1 MIDLRSSPDHVLAQA
16 FLLCGWRLPRHPG
29 ALPLQAD
36 FVVASSE
43 VPPSLVGEG
52 PRVFN
57 DGRASAVAQDWA
69 VGGDAVHRAVHMSGP
84 VGGMLLEF
92 SHSQPPH
99 QPPTVCEASSPGLL
113 WCAEYDACCWGGAQ
127 CVRRRFL
134 HNIEEITRW
143 PPLQCHHF
151 HSQGEW
157 PGAIHQPALDVG
169 LGAAEYTA
177 PMAFAIAV
185 SASWWAARVGV
196 AKLRVPR
203 MPLAVCVG
211 HRDTWAALDPCA
223 LRSQALHPL
232 AVTLGIQPGTSGAF
246 ALVPARRSVS
256 EVLRDDGTLPWRHLY
271 IGQGHHSHRLA
282 RTVWA
287 SPFVAGHNCSFEES
301 LPRYVQYVR
310 KHLWHL
316 LPALAGQVLVVDVVT
331 SFPSEAD
338 ALAGLFLEALEATG
352 GSGWP
357 SNPYQEVGSSTWT
370 PKALGLATAPLCD
383 PSHVFSGFLRQ
394 EVLVQAVRKLFPEEW
409 LAGFVFPCIEDLV
422 NAPPFDLYPR
432 WVRSQGL
439 DWSGPQGPAVGPA
452 SARILQRAAGQQE
465 GALNQ
470 RAALPPLLSFGL
482 SDDEHFSQAVARLC
496 APLPTEQ
503 PPVLD
508 RDLAFASEFT
518 ASHRLSLR
526 NRRKQS
532 LGALKELKRRCA
544 VLDTHLRKFQ
554 APPLRRVTA
563 ARDIGLVA
571 ILVVLLMWP
580 DYALPFAL
588 LAGMPAVG
596 FAPCYGIFPQLEV
609 DKIEYEEVLGD
620 WRAHNAKVLQSIG
633 PSRDDDFLL
642 SQSTKDFES
651 GFCTPPL
658 SKESLLRRLK
668 GRPYRLIPRCVITQ
682 SSGKQRIIDNADA
695 GGQSESS
702 RDSNKLVLCSALRP
716 GQHAQAILSRVDPAD
731 WVQIRESDS
740 LESGGEDWPDAY
752 RHCPMAESEALACL
766 VVWWHKEW
774 QAPAFQIY
782 SGLLFGLPLAVTSF
796 NRYSRFSEAVSRRI
810 ALTVVSSYFDDFNLV
825 DWASSKGS
833 GQWAVGEVNRALG
846 TPFAEEK
853 RQPMRPHGCFLGLDH
868 DLSEAVR
875 QGCVK
880 FWAREKLF
888 TKLDDFIQQALS
900 SGSLKSGQASKM
912 FGLINFLEQGMY
924 GRVGRGGLAALAERQ
939 RSPEAHITEELRECF
954 HLIRTVLSMKPMR
967 QFWVSDPPVQRFV
980 AASDAAEE
988 ARGQGTGGFLLV
1000 WQHRFGQLREAFVA
1014 ANPEKLYQLWVPGD
1028 KKIAQLELSMVLFAL
1043 VARPQEF
1050 RHRRGVWYLDNTAA
1064 LMALIRGRSDNP
1076 DLARMSQLIHL
1087 CLFVYQCWVY
1097 WEWVPSKSNWSDAIS
1112 REGVSDPWHQANKF
1126 STFEAHFPFELWELP
1141 LGAAACVFE
1150 CL

>member
-1 MIDLRSSPDHVLAQA
+1 ILLTAYALAGVTAVAGGPAANRESTVGADTTQFVHVPLDVVMEYFYRAKRSVAQLQPAKRLQWLQHRDHEERAVWVSKFRESTKTLGQVVREVMNLRDAHWIPSQAVPAAPAGPDMLQTPPSKTTNPGGGTPPPPDKPSAFQLGSPVNGKQVAKGEATPSLGSDTDMEGPESPLMTDLRSSPDQ
-16 FLLCGWRLPRHPG
+16 
-29 ALPLQAD
+29 
-36 FVVASSE
+36 

-57 DGRASAVAQDWA
+57 DGRASVVAQDWA
-69 VGGDAVHRAVHMSGP
+69 V
-84 VGGMLLEF
+84 
-92 SHSQPPH
+92 
-99 QPPTVCEASSPGLL
+99 GLL

-134 HNIEEITRW
+134 HNTDKITRW

-151 HSQGEW
+151 HSQGE
-157 PGAIHQPALDVG
+157 GQGVIHQPALDCG

-177 PMAFAIAV
+177 PMAFAVAV

-203 MPLAVCVG
+203 M
-211 HRDTWAALDPCA
+211 
-223 LRSQALHPL
+223 
-232 AVTLGIQPGTSGAF
+232 
-246 ALVPARRSVS
+246 RSVS
-256 EVLRDDGTLPWRHLY
+256 EVLRDDGTLPLCHLY
-271 IGQGHHSHRLA
+271 IGQ
-282 RTVWA
+282 
-287 SPFVAGHNCSFEES
+287 GHNCSFEES

-310 KHLWHL
+310 THLWHL
-316 LPALAGQVLVVDVVT
+316 LPELAGQVLVVDVVT

-338 ALAGLFLEALEATG
+338 ALAGLFLEALEAASG
-352 GSGWP
+352 PGWP
-357 SNPYQEVGSSTWT
+357 SNPSHEVGSAAWT
-370 PKALGLATAPLCD
+370 PRALGFATAPLCD
-383 PSHVFSGFLRQ
+383 ASHVFSGFLRQ
-394 EVLVQAVRKLFPEEW
+394 EVVVQAVRKLFPEEW

-432 WVRSQGL
+432 CVRSQGL

-452 SARILQRAAGQQE
+452 SVRILQRAAGQQE

-470 RAALPPLLSFGL
+470 RAALPPLVSFGL

-508 RDLAFASEFT
+508 RDLSFAAEFT
-518 ASHRLSLR
+518 ACHRLSLR
-526 NRRKQS
+526 NRRQQS

-544 VLDTHLRKFQ
+544 GLDTHLRKFQ

-588 LAGMPAVG
+588 VAGMPAVG

-620 WRAHNAKVLQSIG
+620 WRAHNAQVLQSIG

-642 SQSTKDFES
+642 SQPTKDFES

-658 SKESLLRRLK
+658 PKESLLRRLK

-716 GQHAQAILSRVDPAD
+716 GQRAQAILSRVGPAD
-731 WVQIRESDS
+731 WAQIRESDS

-752 RHCPMAESEALACL
+752 RRHCPMAEREALACL

-810 ALTVVSSYFDDFNLV
+810 ALAVVSSYFDDFNLV

-853 RQPMRPHGCFLGLDH
+853 RQPMRPHGCFLG
-868 DLSEAVR
+868 
-875 QGCVK
+875 
-880 FWAREKLF
+880 
-888 TKLDDFIQQALS
+888 
-900 SGSLKSGQASKM
+900 
-912 FGLINFLEQGMY
+912 
-924 GRVGRGGLAALAERQ
+924 
-939 RSPEAHITEELRECF
+939 
-954 HLIRTVLSMKPMR
+954 
-967 QFWVSDPPVQRFV
+967 PV
-980 AASDAAEE
+980 
-988 ARGQGTGGFLLV
+988 
-1000 WQHRFGQLREAFVA
+1000 
-1014 ANPEKLYQLWVPGD
+1014 
-1028 KKIAQLELSMVLFAL
+1028 
-1043 VARPQEF
+1043 
-1050 RHRRGVWYLDNTAA
+1050 
-1064 LMALIRGRSDNP
+1064 
-1076 DLARMSQLIHL
+1076 
-1087 CLFVYQCWVY
+1087 
-1097 WEWVPSKSNWSDAIS
+1097 
-1112 REGVSDPWHQANKF
+1112 
-1126 STFEAHFPFELWELP
+1126 
-1141 LGAAACVFE
+1141 
-1150 CL
+1150 

>member
-1 MIDLRSSPDHVLAQA
+1 M
-16 FLLCGWRLPRHPG
+16 
-29 ALPLQAD
+29 
-36 FVVASSE
+36 VASSE

-57 DGRASAVAQDWA
+57 DGRASVVAQDWA
-69 VGGDAVHRAVHMSGP
+69 VGGDAVHRACEYVWAF
-84 VGGMLLEF
+84 GGVLLEF
-92 SHSQPPH
+92 GHLQPPH
-99 QPPTVCEASSPGLL
+99 QPPTGCEASSPGLL

-134 HNIEEITRW
+134 HNTDKITRW

-151 HSQGEW
+151 HSQGE
-157 PGAIHQPALDVG
+157 GQGVIHQPALDCG

-177 PMAFAIAV
+177 PMAFAVAV

-211 HRDTWAALDPCA
+211 HREPWAAVDPCA
-223 LRSQALHPL
+223 LRSQALQPL
-232 AVTLGIQPGTSGAF
+232 AVTVGIQPGTSGAF

-256 EVLRDDGTLPWRHLY
+256 EVLRDDGTLPLCHLY

-310 KHLWHL
+310 THLWHL
-316 LPALAGQVLVVDVVT
+316 LPELAGQVLVVDVVT

-338 ALAGLFLEALEATG
+338 ALAGLFLEALEAASG
-352 GSGWP
+352 PGWP
-357 SNPYQEVGSSTWT
+357 SNPSHEVGSAAWT
-370 PKALGLATAPLCD
+370 PRALGFATAPLCD
-383 PSHVFSGFLRQ
+383 ASHVFSGFLRQ
-394 EVLVQAVRKLFPEEW
+394 EVVVQAVRKLFPEEW

-432 WVRSQGL
+432 CVRSQGL

-452 SARILQRAAGQQE
+452 SVRILQRAAGQQE

-470 RAALPPLLSFGL
+470 RAALPPLVSFGL

-508 RDLAFASEFT
+508 RDLSFAAEFT
-518 ASHRLSLR
+518 ACHRLSLR
-526 NRRKQS
+526 NRRQQS

-544 VLDTHLRKFQ
+544 GLDTHLRKFQ

-588 LAGMPAVG
+588 VAGMPAVG

-620 WRAHNAKVLQSIG
+620 WRAHNAQVLQSIG

-642 SQSTKDFES
+642 SQPTKDFES

-658 SKESLLRRLK
+658 PKESLLRRLK

-716 GQHAQAILSRVDPAD
+716 GQRAQAILSRVGPAD
-731 WVQIRESDS
+731 WAQIRESDS

-752 RHCPMAESEALACL
+752 RRHCPMAEREALACL

-810 ALTVVSSYFDDFNLV
+810 ALAVVSSYFDDFNLV

-853 RQPMRPHGCFLGLDH
+853 RQPMRPHGCFLG
-868 DLSEAVR
+868 
-875 QGCVK
+875 
-880 FWAREKLF
+880 
-888 TKLDDFIQQALS
+888 
-900 SGSLKSGQASKM
+900 
-912 FGLINFLEQGMY
+912 
-924 GRVGRGGLAALAERQ
+924 
-939 RSPEAHITEELRECF
+939 
-954 HLIRTVLSMKPMR
+954 
-967 QFWVSDPPVQRFV
+967 PV
-980 AASDAAEE
+980 
-988 ARGQGTGGFLLV
+988 
-1000 WQHRFGQLREAFVA
+1000 
-1014 ANPEKLYQLWVPGD
+1014 
-1028 KKIAQLELSMVLFAL
+1028 
-1043 VARPQEF
+1043 
-1050 RHRRGVWYLDNTAA
+1050 
-1064 LMALIRGRSDNP
+1064 
-1076 DLARMSQLIHL
+1076 
-1087 CLFVYQCWVY
+1087 
-1097 WEWVPSKSNWSDAIS
+1097 
-1112 REGVSDPWHQANKF
+1112 
-1126 STFEAHFPFELWELP
+1126 
-1141 LGAAACVFE
+1141 
-1150 CL
+1150 

>member
-1 MIDLRSSPDHVLAQA
+1 
-16 FLLCGWRLPRHPG
+16 
-29 ALPLQAD
+29 
-36 FVVASSE
+36 
-43 VPPSLVGEG
+43 
-52 PRVFN
+52 
-57 DGRASAVAQDWA
+57 
-69 VGGDAVHRAVHMSGP
+69 
-84 VGGMLLEF
+84 
-92 SHSQPPH
+92 
-99 QPPTVCEASSPGLL
+99 
-113 WCAEYDACCWGGAQ
+113 
-127 CVRRRFL
+127 
-134 HNIEEITRW
+134 
-143 PPLQCHHF
+143 
-151 HSQGEW
+151 
-157 PGAIHQPALDVG
+157 
-169 LGAAEYTA
+169 
-177 PMAFAIAV
+177 
-185 SASWWAARVGV
+185 
-196 AKLRVPR
+196 

-452 SARILQRAAGQQE
+452 SARILQRAAGQQ
-465 GALNQ
+465 
-470 RAALPPLLSFGL
+470 
-482 SDDEHFSQAVARLC
+482 
-496 APLPTEQ
+496 
-503 PPVLD
+503 
-508 RDLAFASEFT
+508 
-518 ASHRLSLR
+518 
-526 NRRKQS
+526 
-532 LGALKELKRRCA
+532 
-544 VLDTHLRKFQ
+544 

-658 SKESLLRRLK
+658 SKESLLRHLK

-716 GQHAQAILSRVDPAD
+716 DQHAQAILSRVDPAD

-752 RHCPMAESEALACL
+752 RHCPMAEREALACL

-846 TPFAEEK
+846 TPFAEE
-853 RQPMRPHGCFLGLDH
+853 
-868 DLSEAVR
+868 
-875 QGCVK
+875 
-880 FWAREKLF
+880 
-888 TKLDDFIQQALS
+888 
-900 SGSLKSGQASKM
+900 
-912 FGLINFLEQGMY
+912 
-924 GRVGRGGLAALAERQ
+924 
-939 RSPEAHITEELRECF
+939 
-954 HLIRTVLSMKPMR
+954 
-967 QFWVSDPPVQRFV
+967 
-980 AASDAAEE
+980 
-988 ARGQGTGGFLLV
+988 
-1000 WQHRFGQLREAFVA
+1000 
-1014 ANPEKLYQLWVPGD
+1014 
-1028 KKIAQLELSMVLFAL
+1028 
-1043 VARPQEF
+1043 
-1050 RHRRGVWYLDNTAA
+1050 
-1064 LMALIRGRSDNP
+1064 
-1076 DLARMSQLIHL
+1076 
-1087 CLFVYQCWVY
+1087 
-1097 WEWVPSKSNWSDAIS
+1097 
-1112 REGVSDPWHQANKF
+1112 
-1126 STFEAHFPFELWELP
+1126 
-1141 LGAAACVFE
+1141 
-1150 CL
+1150 